1 MSTQAR
7 AHARGVALIA
17 VLWLV
22 AAMSLVISGVVQ
34 SVRSEMRTIGS
45 YRQTVLANATGD
57 AAILMALQS
66 LHASQQEPKNSIQ
79 VVPVQFEG
87 QSYTVRIHP
96 LNGLIDI
103 NHAPVTLLAQ
113 LYRHAGGLNPEAAQA
128 LAQATIV
135 ARDARTSQGI
145 SHGFPHGFDAVEDLL
160 KVPNMSYELYAKLP
174 GLITAELK
182 EGSGR
187 VNPLAAP
194 LGVLQILADGNV
206 PRAAMLAARRNTD
219 PNAMDTSFFNPAHI
233 ETTTSRS
240 LRLEVQIE
248 PTDGGAVQRA
258 WHVYWGMDPRS
269 GLPWRVL
276 STEQSVHVAAQ
287 SQG

>member
-7 AHARGVALIA
+7 ARARGVALIA

-45 YRQTVLANATGD
+45 YRQTVLANAAGD

-79 VVPVQFEG
+79 VIPVQFEG
-87 QSYTVRIHP
+87 QSYAVRIHP
-96 LNGLIDI
+96 LNGLIDV

-135 ARDARTSQGI
+135 AVTPEPRKVSAMAFRTVLTQ
-145 SHGFPHGFDAVEDLL
+145 L
-160 KVPNMSYELYAKLP
+160 KTFSKCR
-174 GLITAELK
+174 IW
-182 EGSGR
+182 
-187 VNPLAAP
+187 
-194 LGVLQILADGNV
+194 
-206 PRAAMLAARRNTD
+206 AMRSMLNC
-219 PNAMDTSFFNPAHI
+219 PA
-233 ETTTSRS
+233 
-240 LRLEVQIE
+240 
-248 PTDGGAVQRA
+248 
-258 WHVYWGMDPRS
+258 
-269 GLPWRVL
+269 
-276 STEQSVHVAAQ
+276 
-287 SQG
+287 

>member
-1 MSTQAR
+1 MNTQAR
-7 AHARGVALIA
+7 ARAHGVALIA

-22 AAMSLVISGVVQ
+22 AAMALVISGVVQ

-57 AAILMALQS
+57 AAILMGLQY
-66 LHASQQEPKNSIQ
+66 LHASQQEPKNSLQVIQ
-79 VVPVQFEG
+79 VQFEG
-87 QSYTVRIHP
+87 QSYSVRIQP

-113 LYRHAGGLNPEAAQA
+113 LYRHASGLNPEAAQA
-128 LAQATIV
+128 LAQATIT
-135 ARDARTSQGI
+135 AREARTSQGFG
-145 SHGFPHGFDAVEDLL
+145 HGFPHGFEAVEDLL
-160 KVPNMSYELYAKLP
+160 KVPNMNYEVYAKLP

-194 LGVLQILADGNV
+194 LGVLQILADGNA

-233 ETTTSRS
+233 ETSSSRS